1 MGLCVKHVLPL
12 RSISSVIVTDKI
24 VVYVNVVVAV
34 IAYTVES
41 LHIQSIFH
49 CFQLLF
55 YSNAL
60 FISINQLDIM
70 IRILVLFTT
79 TDS

>member
-41 LHIQSIFH
+41 LHIQSILH

-70 IRILVLFTT
+70 IRILVLFT
-79 TDS
+79 DS